1 MSSTRRNFLLLPAA
15 LGASAAFPL
24 VVRAADS
31 RDTQPIRLVVPFGAG
46 GVADLTARVVG
57 KAMASQLGQPVIV
70 DNRPGAGGVVAGTMV
85 STAAPDGLTLL
96 LMSNG
101 TAVSEGLFQR
111 LPFDTRKD
119 FAPVSLI
126 GYFDLAIVV
135 PEGSPLRSLS
145 DLVAAAKAR
154 PGALN
159 IGTVAIGSTQNLAA
173 ELFKSRAGIDAQVVP
188 FNGTPAVVTALRSGT
203 IDAAVEIL
211 SPVMPQIGAKA
222 LRALAVMG
230 ERRNP
235 ALPSVPTVAEGMPA
249 LKGFDV
255 RSWNALAAPAK
266 TPRERVDRLNRALR
280 SALASPEV
288 QQQLATLNVQPQAG
302 TPEELAALLAS
313 EIGRWSGVIAAA
325 GIPKQ

>member
-1 MSSTRRNFLLLPAA
+1 MQRRHLILCGAGAGLAAAWPIAA
-15 LGASAAFPL
+15 L
-24 VVRAADS
+24 AADS

-57 KAMASQLGQPVIV
+57 KAMAGQLGQPVIV

-159 IGTVAIGSTQNLAA
+159 IGSVAIGSTQNLAA
-173 ELFKSRAGIDAQVVP
+173 ELFKTRAGIDAQVVP
-188 FNGTPAVVTALRSGT
+188 FNGTPAVVTALRSGQ

-222 LRALAVMG
+222 LRPLAVMG
-230 ERRNP
+230 VRRNP
-235 ALPSVPTVAEGMPA
+235 ALPAVPTVAEAAPA
-249 LKGFDV
+249 LKDFDV
-255 RSWNALAAPAK
+255 RSWNALAAPAR
-266 TPRERVDRLNRALR
+266 TPRDRVDRLNQALR

-288 QQQLATLNVQPQAG
+288 RQQLATLNVQPQAG

-313 EIGRWSGVIAAA
+313 EIVRWSGVIAAA